1 MNYQVQRGFTLIEL
15 MITVAVIGILAA
27 IAVPSYKEYVLRSHR
42 VEAQNQLSEAAAK
55 QERYRAQ
62 NGVYVKA
69 DADLP
74 KLQLMPSQPVRYTLT
89 VTGDNGYTL
98 KATRVDSQD
107 KKCGVFTLDANGTKA
122 MEARGSV
129 EDCWR

>member
-1 MNYQVQRGFTLIEL
+1 MNNQAQRGFTLIEL

-69 DADLP
+69 DVDLV
-74 KLQLMPSQPVRYTLT
+74 KLQLTPPKPAHYTLT
-89 VTGDNGYTL
+89 VTADNGFTL

-107 KKCGVFTLDANGTKA
+107 NKCGVFTLDATGTKA
-122 MEARGSV
+122 MEAKGSV